1 MNEHPSA
8 IEKKMIVEVT
18 SWVLLAGGSFFLL
31 IGGIGLWRMPDFF
44 TRLHAAGVTDTGGAG
59 LMLAG
64 LMLQSGW
71 DLVTLKLLL
80 ALFFILFTS
89 PTACHALAR
98 TALHEGMKPAHGDT
112 KRPDVP
118 MPRAGDN

>member
-1 MNEHPSA
+1 
-8 IEKKMIVEVT
+8 MIVEAA

-31 IGGIGLWRMPDFF
+31 VGGIGLWRMPNFF

-59 LMLAG
+59 LMLTG

-71 DLVTLKLLL
+71 DLVTIKLLL

-89 PTACHALAR
+89 PTAAHALAR
-98 TALHEGMKPAHGDT
+98 TALQEGMEPSHGDGAGL
-112 KRPDVP
+112 RDGGPAP
-118 MPRAGDN
+118 QRGDN

>member
-1 MNEHPSA
+1 MR
-8 IEKKMIVEVT
+8 KQQVTIVDIA
-18 SWVLLAGGSFFLL
+18 SWILLAGGSFFLL
-31 IGGIGLWRMPDFF
+31 VGGIGLLRMPNFF
-44 TRLHAAGVTDTGGAG
+44 TRLHAAGITDTGGAG

-71 DLVTLKLLL
+71 SLVTLKLLL

-98 TALHEGMKPAHGDT
+98 TALQAGLKPGHGDAELL
-112 KRPDVP
+112 
-118 MPRAGDN
+118 RADKASRTDQY